1 MLEGRGLLEMTAH
14 LSFPGWEEQKPK
26 SLWLF
31 KNLQDPKGED
41 QVSFCLT
48 HSSCLSDPECDFSF
62 ATAKLK

>member
-1 MLEGRGLLEMTAH
+1 MPEEGGLLEMTAH

-26 SLWLF
+26 SPWLL
-31 KNLQDPKGED
+31 KNLQDSKDED